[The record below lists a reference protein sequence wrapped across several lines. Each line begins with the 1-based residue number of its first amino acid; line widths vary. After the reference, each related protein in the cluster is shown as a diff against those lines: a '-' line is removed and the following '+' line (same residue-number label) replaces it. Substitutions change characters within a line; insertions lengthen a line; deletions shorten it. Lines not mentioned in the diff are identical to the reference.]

1 MKQKRDRHGR
11 FARND
16 PDWKLLT
23 GLFIFILTVSL
34 WGLIPIWMEDARA
47 VGHAAGYSE
56 GSSISSFSSFERGR
70 EFERNWTDCD
80 KMYRDW
86 FPVNGHH
93 YVCRKDQTALALV
106 DANYNVIYEWDD
118 LVPDNAVIVGAHVD
132 GC

>member
-1 MKQKRDRHGR
+1 MKQRRDKNGR

-23 GLFIFILTVSL
+23 GLFIFIMTVSL

-47 VGHAAGYSE
+47 AGHAAGYSE
-56 GSSISSFSSFERGR
+56 GSSDAQMVAFERGR

-80 KMYRDW
+80 KMFRSW
-86 FPVNGHH
+86 LAVNGHH

-106 DANYNVIYEWDD
+106 DANYNVIYEWGDLIPDD
-118 LVPDNAVIVGAHVD
+118 GAVTGN
-132 GC
+132 GR